1 MMEHCPHITLT
12 LCPFEQYLHE
22 QHSMETNSF
31 AGSRWDS
38 NLYLQK
44 STVAATARLE
54 ARRARPAN
62 TEATVERTERDTT
75 SRRPPPHSL

>member
-12 LCPFEQYLHE
+12 LGPFGQYLHE
-22 QHSMETNSF
+22 QYSDGDTF
-31 AGSRWDS
+31 FCRWGS

-62 TEATVERTERDTT
+62 TEATVERTERDAT